1 MKVRPIYR
9 RRRNTSTIV
18 GLLVCVLLAAI
29 AGGFWIVEKQADKAS
44 IQNGRELAEL
54 LCARC
59 HALSA
64 QDKSPNPS
72 APPFR
77 TLLARLTIE
86 GIEDELTEG
95 ISLGHQPMPEWQF
108 SGQQIY
114 DLTSFI
120 ASIRE

>member
-1 MKVRPIYR
+1 MASSVGILIAVIGGYLWPY
-9 RRRNTSTIV
+9 STQSD
-18 GLLVCVLLAAI
+18 
-29 AGGFWIVEKQADKAS
+29 ENS
-44 IQNGRELAEL
+44 IQSGRELAQL

-59 HALSA
+59 HALSGEG
-64 QDKSPNPS
+64 DSPNTV

-77 TLLARLTIE
+77 TLLAKLTLE

-108 SGQQIY
+108 SSQQVY

-120 ASIRE
+120 SSIAEQQ